1 MVSAASSYQPARA
14 ENNVKKCS
22 MSLMD
27 EITVTIRAREG
38 EYELYDECWKVKT
51 QKSLMKTPN
60 HAWVRAPL
68 RGPNADRHVPDADL
82 CDHSFLSTVN
92 ISTS

>member
-1 MVSAASSYQPARA
+1 
-14 ENNVKKCS
+14 

-38 EYELYDECWKVKT
+38 EYELYDECWKVKG
-51 QKSLMKTPN
+51 LMKLPN

-82 CDHSFLSTVN
+82 CDHSLLSTVN